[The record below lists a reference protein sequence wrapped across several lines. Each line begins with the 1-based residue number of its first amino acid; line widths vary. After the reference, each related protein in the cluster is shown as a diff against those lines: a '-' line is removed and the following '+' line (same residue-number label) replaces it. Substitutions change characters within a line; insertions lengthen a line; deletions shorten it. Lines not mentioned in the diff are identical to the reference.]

1 MLKQYLEAGKIVNTH
16 GIKGE
21 VKLQPA
27 AGNENFICQFKTL
40 YIDSSGVKVLSSRV
54 HKGCL
59 IIKFDGTDTVEKAEA
74 LRGKTVYFNRDDA
87 NLKENEFFLQDL
99 IGLKALDDATGEEL
113 GTVDSVIYLP
123 AHDVYVIKG
132 KREILI
138 PAIHEFI
145 GEKDFDAGTVKFK
158 LLEGL

>member
-1 MLKQYLEAGKIVNTH
+1 MLKKYLEAGKIVNIH

-27 AGNENFICQFKTL
+27 AGNADFICQFKTL
-40 YIDSSGVKVLSSRV
+40 YIDSSPVKVLSARV

-59 IIKFDGTDTVEKAEA
+59 ILRLEGIDTAEMAEA
-74 LRGKTVYFNRDDA
+74 MRGKEVFFNRDDA
-87 NLKENEFFLQDL
+87 VLKENEFFLQDL
-99 IGLKALDDATGEEL
+99 IGLKALDEATGKEL

-132 KREILI
+132 EREILI

-145 GEKDFDAGTVKFK
+145 GEKDFQAGTVKFK